1 MKKKSRLDCE
11 TTKAATLIAAGGG
24 RLPGAAKGWP
34 AEPAKAAACR
44 DAQSKLAR
52 QQSCKSC
59 ATIGLTIVWQLWW
72 DNGFVKCLESALE
85 K

>member
-34 AEPAKAAACR
+34 AGR
-44 DAQSKLAR
+44 SKQISAPGKLQKLFYYR
-52 QQSCKSC
+52 FNYRLS
-59 ATIGLTIVWQLWW
+59 IVM
-72 DNGFVKCLESALE
+72 G
-85 K
+85 

>member
-52 QQSCKSC
+52 QESCKSC
-59 ATIGLTIVWQLWW
+59 FTIGLTIVCQL
-72 DNGFVKCLESALE
+72 
-85 K
+85 